1 MNSTSGKKEG
11 VFLTG
16 ASGFIGS
23 HLARRLLSEGYNV
36 HVGLRKT
43 SDTKRIA
50 DILPNVK
57 RYDMDILDFESVSS
71 ALHAARPSYIVHLAT
86 SIVYSGHAPSDDEL
100 IGINITGTAN
110 VIRAASGIDYAC
122 FLNTGSSSEY
132 GMKRVGMN
140 ESDICEP
147 YTVHGVTKL
156 AAVLYGQAIARQY
169 KKPIIGMRMFSPYGP
184 YDDHR
189 RFITTQIVKAFR
201 KEKLALSDPDISRDY
216 IYIDDAV
223 NLYIEVMKSKGAYAG
238 EIFNVGTGT
247 RSTFKNVIDVISREM
262 RVDDENIVWNA
273 FPRAPYDTDYWKAD
287 MSKVFRT
294 FKWRPSFS
302 LEDGLKRTISWIKG
316 HPAYYGNVGP

>member
-1 MNSTSGKKEG
+1 MSSTSGKKEG

-23 HLARRLLSEGYNV
+23 HLARRLLSQGYEV
-36 HVGLRKT
+36 HLGLRKT
-43 SDTKRIA
+43 SDTKRIT
-50 DILPNVK
+50 DILPDVK
-57 RYDMDILDFESVSS
+57 CYDMDILNFENVSS
-71 ALHAARPSYIVHLAT
+71 ALHAAHPSYIIHLAT

-110 VIRAASGIDYAC
+110 VIRAASDIDYKC
-122 FLNTGSSSEY
+122 LLNTGSSSEY
-132 GMKRVGMN
+132 GMKHVGMS

-156 AAVLYGQAIARQY
+156 ASILYGQAIARQY

-201 KEKLALSDPDISRDY
+201 KENLKLSDPQISRDY

-223 NLYIEVMKSKGAYAG
+223 NLYIEVIKSEGAYAG
-238 EIFNVGTGT
+238 EIFNVGTGAQ
-247 RSTFKNVIDVISREM
+247 STFKDVIDVISREM
-262 RVDDENIVWNA
+262 RLGTKNIAWNA

-294 FKWRPSFS
+294 FKWRPLFS
-302 LEDGLKRTISWIKG
+302 LEDGLKRTIAWIKE
-316 HPAYYGNVGP
+316 HPTYYGNVGP